1 MAKGGLEPATVGQ
14 KALDPQPAVGTRLR
28 AAARFFPGNYP
39 QRQADLKAE
48 KLPWRT
54 PLES

>member
-1 MAKGGLEPATVGQ
+1 MAKGGLEPATAGQ
-14 KALDPQPAVGTRLR
+14 KALNPQPAAGTRLL
-28 AAARFFPGNYP
+28 AAARFFPSNYP
-39 QRQADLKAE
+39 RRQADLKAE